1 MNPVTFT
8 IDGVEGKFT
17 CDADVVRSYK
27 TAKQLAKSEEDFSV
41 AFDVMERIFDGR
53 DEEYI
58 DRLGGDVTCIQTL
71 LGKAI
76 EACGAKNS
84 QASSPASKGAEAK

>member
-8 IDGVEGKFT
+8 IDGVEGEFT

-41 AFDVMERIFDGR
+41 AFDVMERIFDGK

-84 QASSPASKGAEAK
+84 QASSPALKGAGAK

>member
-1 MNPVTFT
+1 MKPVTFT
-8 IDGVEGKFT
+8 VEGVEGEFT
-17 CDADVVRSYK
+17 CDADVVRSYRP
-27 TAKQLAKSEEDFSV
+27 QSCSRNREEDFSV
-41 AFDVMERIFDGR
+41 AFDVMERIFDGK

-58 DRLGGDVTCIQTL
+58 DRLGGDVTCIQPL

-84 QASSPASKGAEAK
+84 QASSPA